1 MLAAARAIDRSGFH
15 WWRADGNTADSAGG
29 DTATLEGATYS
40 AGKFGQAFSFDG
52 TDDSV
57 SLETSNLI
65 GSGQDPFTI
74 AMWVYPTETPSG
86 WFYILA
92 GLQQDSQVIL
102 DVSNNFHGSSGDYI
116 GMEFRGDTQW
126 WVPLPH
132 ALLNNWTQ
140 IVAVYNGG
148 DKNSASSFE
157 YYLYG
162 VQLSGTPFNG
172 GPTGGSSN
180 DNVLGEAGGGF
191 FAGLMDEVQI
201 YNRALSGTE
210 VQALVTDPPATSLLA
225 QAMASF
231 GTNGAGNLAIGIV
244 SPLSQTGMVTNLVL
258 PGH

>member
-1 MLAAARAIDRSGFH
+1 
-15 WWRADGNTADSAGG
+15 
-29 DTATLEGATYS
+29 
-40 AGKFGQAFSFDG
+40 
-52 TDDSV
+52 
-57 SLETSNLI
+57 
-65 GSGQDPFTI
+65 
-74 AMWVYPTETPSG
+74 
-86 WFYILA
+86 
-92 GLQQDSQVIL
+92 
-102 DVSNNFHGSSGDYI
+102 
-116 GMEFRGDTQW
+116 MEFPGDTQW

-140 IVAVYNGG
+140 IVAAYNGG

-225 QAMASF
+225 QAIASF
-231 GTNGAGNLAIGIV
+231 GTNGAGNSDIGSV
-244 SPLSQTGMVTNLVL
+244 SPPSQTGIVTNLVL